1 MSAWPRFRKVVTT
14 ADRLVAAATRDDRFY
29 GGADSVAEVAATAP
43 ADEGD
48 AGFLPKKK
56 GDAGRRR
63 HQLTSRAREPPIY
76 GGQTDLTHARRRAF
90 RIISDKL

>member
-1 MSAWPRFRKVVTT
+1 MACSLCRTLLHVCRIEEPIERRFRKVVTT

-63 HQLTSRAREPPIY
+63 HQLTSRARASN
-76 GGQTDLTHARRRAF
+76 LWR
-90 RIISDKL
+90 SD

>member
-1 MSAWPRFRKVVTT
+1 MSAELKNRLNAGSEKDVTT

-48 AGFLPKKK
+48 AYFLPKK
-56 GDAGRRR
+56 RRCR
-63 HQLTSRAREPPIY
+63 
-76 GGQTDLTHARRRAF
+76 
-90 RIISDKL
+90 